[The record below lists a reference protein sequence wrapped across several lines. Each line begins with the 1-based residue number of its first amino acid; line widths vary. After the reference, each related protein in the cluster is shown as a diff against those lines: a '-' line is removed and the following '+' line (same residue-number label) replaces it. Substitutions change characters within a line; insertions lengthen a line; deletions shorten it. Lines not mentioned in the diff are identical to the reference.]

1 MNAATYIDQCV
12 YVYIWGE
19 CTYRDPVHFIKAH
32 YITFNSWKGM
42 RVIEEGG
49 RKGGGKRRGGNRQ
62 RRKEIWKEKKEEKEG
77 GEREL
82 WIGKEGKRGKIVTI
96 INER

>member
-1 MNAATYIDQCV
+1 MHRRENVIKYECSYVHRSMCV
-12 YVYIWGE
+12 RELTHMYIWGE

-49 RKGGGKRRGGNRQ
+49 RKGGGKRRGGNR
-62 RRKEIWKEKKEEKEG
+62 
-77 GEREL
+77 
-82 WIGKEGKRGKIVTI
+82 
-96 INER
+96 